1 MLIYIIVILLSFAV
15 ALGIVLLWEK
25 SWAVFP
31 ASKTR
36 CVVLYPVK
44 GHREDVEYLLRALLK
59 QVERGNAKRLRILIV
74 DCGMD
79 EETRRI
85 CSLFLKDNPEL
96 ELCGAQELSE
106 LVSHHA

>member
-1 MLIYIIVILLSFAV
+1 MLMYIIFILLSFAA
-15 ALGIVLLWEK
+15 ALGIVFLWEK
-25 SWAVFP
+25 SWTVFP
-31 ASKTR
+31 ASKAR

-59 QVERGNAKRLRILIV
+59 QMDRGNSRRLRILVV

-96 ELCGAQELSE
+96 ELCGAQELGDRICK
-106 LVSHHA
+106 HA

>member
-1 MLIYIIVILLSFAV
+1 MLMYIVFVLISFAV
-15 ALGIVLLWEK
+15 ALFVVFLWER
-25 SWAVFP
+25 SWTILP
-31 ASKTR
+31 PSKAR

-59 QVERGNAKRLRILIV
+59 RMDRGEARHLRIIIV

-96 ELCGAQELSE
+96 ELCGAQELNDLISQN
-106 LVSHHA
+106 V

>member
-1 MLIYIIVILLSFAV
+1 MLMYIVFILFSFAA
-15 ALGIVLLWEK
+15 ALFLVFLWEK
-25 SWAVFP
+25 SWTILP
-31 ASKTR
+31 PSKSR

-59 QVERGNAKRLRILIV
+59 KAGRGETKQVRIIVV

-79 EETRRI
+79 EETRHI

-96 ELCGAQELSE
+96 ELCGVKELNDLISQN
-106 LVSHHA
+106 V

>member
-1 MLIYIIVILLSFAV
+1 MLMYIVFILLSFAA
-15 ALGIVLLWEK
+15 ALLIVFLWEK
-25 SWAVFP
+25 SWTVLPP
-31 ASKTR
+31 AKSN

-59 QVERGNAKRLRILIV
+59 KADSGGSRHIRIIVV

-85 CSLFLKDNPEL
+85 CSLFLKDRPEI
-96 ELCGAQELSE
+96 ELCEAKELTNLISQN
-106 LVSHHA
+106 V